1 MNSQADWLGFEL
13 SDAQL
18 LALLKVC
25 GIGALPGANLLIPD
39 EQAIDCAW
47 RALAEEGVIWNAA
60 DSLQAH
66 YLLAGVL
73 HTAAEA
79 KRVFRL
85 RAIGETFIV
94 YENEGDWVCFLRKRG
109 GFCLLIPVRTKKD
122 AWNLTSG
129 FAESIEG
136 HAAVQ
141 INGKHVGRLGA
152 AWKERL
158 EWMWWS
164 AFDAAPQ
171 SNE

>member
-18 LALLKVC
+18 LVLLKVC
-25 GIGALPGANLLIPD
+25 GMGALSGANLLIPD

-47 RALAEEGVIWNAA
+47 RALVEEGMIWNAA

-79 KRVFRL
+79 KSVFRL
-85 RAIGETFIV
+85 RALGETFIV
-94 YENEGDWVCFLRKRG
+94 YENEGDWVCLLRKRG

-122 AWNLTSG
+122 AWDLTKR
-129 FAESIEG
+129 FAESVEG

-158 EWMWWS
+158 GRVWRS

-171 SNE
+171 SEE